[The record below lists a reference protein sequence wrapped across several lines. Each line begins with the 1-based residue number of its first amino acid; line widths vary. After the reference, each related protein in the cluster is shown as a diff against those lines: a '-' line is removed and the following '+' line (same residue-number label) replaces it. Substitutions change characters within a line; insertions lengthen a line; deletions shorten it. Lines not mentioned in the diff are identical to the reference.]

1 VGRVVHTGKNPVRN
15 HRVIVRRRLRRISE
29 CAGASA
35 LERTR
40 GGHLKLVAA
49 NSGKEST
56 MYRHRVRQGLLGIAL
71 FFLSCTVAAAQ
82 TISGMV
88 TDPSGAVLPG
98 VTVETTN
105 TATRQVRTVTTD
117 EAGRYVVANLQPG
130 NYSVAYTLSGFAPVT
145 RAGIT
150 LTSDFTAAI
159 DMQLTLGGQTDTITV
174 TADAPLVDIRSSA
187 APQTIDR
194 ETMDILPTGSRSA
207 EAIGVLIP
215 GVTLRAAGNGT
226 ISRDVGGSSMM
237 NTSPLQFRGTN
248 DTVQVIQGMRR
259 VYLRPGPEFTGIRVN
274 DGAVQEMTFGQGA
287 EALDMGQSGMRINVV
302 PKSGGNVLHGTMF
315 GTYTGE
321 AFQSKMN
328 IDEELTSLGF
338 TNPTGVIKLWD
349 LNPSVNGPVQKDR
362 LWFALAYRHWGVTNT
377 APITINESTDG
388 HSYKPGTTSATDPG
402 HIWDVTG
409 RLTWQAS
416 GKDNIATFLEAQKP
430 TRERFRIAATVSP
443 EAAGINTFPAQT
455 YNVRWTRVES
465 GSLLFDVGY
474 QHYNMENQVVHVD
487 QSMTRDWCYDN
498 IMTPHTTPA
507 PFYTITE
514 QSTGILYNLSNNCRN
529 DHTKNNHVLG
539 TATYIQGAHEWR
551 SGVSFFNA
559 ESYNPQ
565 LVAGYASVRYSGVT
579 ATQPVSVPNQVT
591 LQLPRAQTD
600 IVKGDIGLWVQDRW
614 RLNRLTLNYGVR
626 LDMLRTGW
634 PEETLPPNPFGVNLT
649 VAAEDSFVNWKD
661 VSPRV
666 GAAYDLFGTGR
677 TALKGSVGRYVEA
690 TGIALTAQGNPMS
703 ALAATTNRTWTDN
716 GDFTPFNPDFT
727 LQTADVFGPS
737 SNANF
742 GQASRDTTVDEEL
755 RSGWGKRPAT
765 YEADFGVQ
773 HQIGGNASVTAIGYH
788 RWNTNMIATENVAL
802 SRSQFSGP
810 FCVTAPTTTTSAK
823 ASLLPDG
830 GGYPVCGLYDVVP
843 AANGLVSNLVT
854 SAKNVGDVT
863 LTNTG
868 FTMSADVRLANVRL
882 SGGFDMRNDR
892 QDTCGIL
899 AGDHPAALGIG
910 GAPTYDS
917 STFADG
923 SKFCETETGYRPDVK
938 FSGAYELPWGIMTSA
953 TFQNAAGPPITG
965 TWAAPNSV
973 IAAPGALGRNL
984 AACPATGNCT
994 ATKTINLI
1002 QPQTE
1007 FGDRLNQIDLRV
1019 SKRFAL
1025 RQGARF
1031 AINADLYNV
1040 TNTNWIIAYGTTFGP
1055 NFLRPSQVLSPRMF
1069 KIGGQFDF

>member
-1 VGRVVHTGKNPVRN
+1 MYRLPVRY
-15 HRVIVRRRLRRISE
+15 
-29 CAGASA
+29 A
-35 LERTR
+35 
-40 GGHLKLVAA
+40 
-49 NSGKEST
+49 
-56 MYRHRVRQGLLGIAL
+56 LLGVAL
-71 FFLSCTVAAAQ
+71 FLLNSTAAGAQ
-82 TISGMV
+82 TISGLV

-98 VTVETTN
+98 VTVEATN
-105 TATRQVRTVTTD
+105 AATRQIRTVTTD
-117 EAGRYVVANLQPG
+117 EGGRYVVANLQPG
-130 NYSVAYTLSGFAPVT
+130 SYTVSYRLDGFSPVT
-145 RAGIT
+145 RSAIT

-159 DMQLTLGGQTDTITV
+159 DMQLKLGAQTDTITV
-174 TADAPLVDIRSSA
+174 TAEAPLVDIRSSA
-187 APQTIDR
+187 APQTVDR

-237 NTSPLQFRGTN
+237 NSSPLQFRGTN

-315 GTYTGE
+315 GTYTSE
-321 AFQSKMN
+321 ALQSKMN
-328 IDEELTSLGF
+328 IDDELTSLGF

-349 LNPSVNGPVQKDR
+349 LNPSVNGPIEKDR
-362 LWFALAYRHWGVTNT
+362 LWFALAYRNWGVTNT

-430 TRERFRIAATVSP
+430 TRERFRIASTVSP

-465 GSLLFDVGY
+465 GNLLFDVGY

-487 QSMTRDWCYDN
+487 EMMTRDWCYDN
-498 IMTPHTTPA
+498 IMTPHPTPA
-507 PFYTITE
+507 AFYTITE

-539 TATYIQGAHEWR
+539 TATYIKGPHEWR
-551 SGVSFFNA
+551 SGVSFFNG

-579 ATQPVSVPNQVT
+579 ATQRVSVPNQVT
-591 LQLPRAQTD
+591 FQLPRAQTD
-600 IVKGDIGLWVQDRW
+600 LVNGDIGLWVQDRW
-614 RLNRLTLNYGVR
+614 RLDRLTLNYGVR
-626 LDMLRTGW
+626 LDMLGTGW

-649 VAAEDSFVNWKD
+649 VPAEDSFVNWKD

-677 TALKGSVGRYVEA
+677 TALKGSLGRYVEA
-690 TGIALTAQGNPMS
+690 TGIALTAQGNPMT

-742 GQASRDTTVDEEL
+742 GQASRDTVVDDEL

-765 YEADFGVQ
+765 YEADLGVQ
-773 HQIGGNASVTAIGYH
+773 HQIGSRASVTAMGYH
-788 RWNTNMIATENVAL
+788 RWNTNVIATENLAL
-802 SRSQFSGP
+802 TRSQFSGP
-810 FCVTAPTTTTSAK
+810 FCVVAPTTATEAK
-823 ASLLPDG
+823 ASLLPNQ
-830 GGYPVCGLYDVVP
+830 GGYPICGLYDVLP
-843 AANGLVSNLVT
+843 AANGLTSNLVT
-854 SAKNVGDVT
+854 SAKNIGTGVT
-863 LTNTG
+863 QTNTG
-868 FTMSADVRLANVRL
+868 FTLSADMRLASVRLT
-882 SGGFDMRNDR
+882 GGVDMRND
-892 QDTCGIL
+892 QQNTCGL
-899 AGDHPAALGIG
+899 RDGDHPAVAGIG
-910 GAPTYDS
+910 GAPTFDA

-923 SKFCETETGYRPDVK
+923 SQFCDTETGYRPDVK
-938 FSGAYELPWGIMTSA
+938 FSGSYELPWGIVTSA
-953 TFQNAAGPPITG
+953 TFQNAAGPSITG

-994 ATKTINLI
+994 ATKTINLV
-1002 QPQTE
+1002 QPQTD
-1007 FGDRLNQIDLRV
+1007 FGDRLNQIDVRL

-1025 RQGARF
+1025 GHGARV
-1031 AINADLYNV
+1031 AINADLYNL
-1040 TNTNWIIAYGTTFGP
+1040 TNSNWIIAYGTTFGP
-1055 NFLRPSQVLSPRMF
+1055 NYLRPSQVLSPRMF
-1069 KIGGQFDF
+1069 KIGGQLDF